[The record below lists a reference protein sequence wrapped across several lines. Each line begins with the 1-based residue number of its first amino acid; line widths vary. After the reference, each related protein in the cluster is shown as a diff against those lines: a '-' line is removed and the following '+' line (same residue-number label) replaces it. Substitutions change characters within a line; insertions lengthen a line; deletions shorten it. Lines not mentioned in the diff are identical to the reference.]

1 MAQDAVRQATAR
13 SPLEFVACSRCRA
26 SYSPELSFYL
36 TDCAHTLCQA
46 CTDASIAQSSA
57 ADPDRQ
63 PLQDGIT
70 CPACGHEGP
79 VVQLDH
85 APALQHCFRPI
96 QDLINELG
104 MATEWQ
110 ISNLVEQLAFF
121 RDKCAEQKKM
131 LAKAASELK
140 KMRELKER
148 LRQLEDENAAFQQ
161 QLAAATAQSPAAPRT
176 AQDRPQA
183 NLGRSLAQFSAHDQ
197 NVPPRMPSHAPQQG
211 LMKQPTASTK
221 RPRASPDQF
230 AAGPAARSPSVAK
243 ALVAPSR
250 LSLTPAQQKQTAAR
264 LSAESSSSRPHAMHA
279 MQPSAFDGGQSSR
292 PQSRQLDAQ
301 TEQSTKDRLAR
312 FAYDPSRS
320 TDRPASAAPALG
332 RNPAPLPNYGP
343 GAEGQPRYG
352 AFAGQN
358 HAYEMTSNSPIHASA
373 DSEPAMLDDRQLMP
387 PPPVPSRRQTDNARF
402 HSSGYGAGVG
412 HIPQVPH
419 SGQFGQ
425 PSSFEQPHHR
435 FESVAILSAPQVAAL
450 RLHWARHDLAL
461 RPRRLTANLSG
472 PQA

>member
-46 CTDASIAQSSA
+46 CTDASVAQSSA

-70 CPACGHEGP
+70 CPACGHGGP

-140 KMRELKER
+140 KMRELKEFVLVSRSRSLTERRSQPYTSRR

-221 RPRASPDQF
+221 RPRASPDQ
-230 AAGPAARSPSVAK
+230 
-243 ALVAPSR
+243 
-250 LSLTPAQQKQTAAR
+250 
-264 LSAESSSSRPHAMHA
+264 
-279 MQPSAFDGGQSSR
+279 
-292 PQSRQLDAQ
+292 
-301 TEQSTKDRLAR
+301 
-312 FAYDPSRS
+312 
-320 TDRPASAAPALG
+320 
-332 RNPAPLPNYGP
+332 
-343 GAEGQPRYG
+343 
-352 AFAGQN
+352 
-358 HAYEMTSNSPIHASA
+358 
-373 DSEPAMLDDRQLMP
+373 
-387 PPPVPSRRQTDNARF
+387 
-402 HSSGYGAGVG
+402 
-412 HIPQVPH
+412 
-419 SGQFGQ
+419 
-425 PSSFEQPHHR
+425 
-435 FESVAILSAPQVAAL
+435 
-450 RLHWARHDLAL
+450 
-461 RPRRLTANLSG
+461 
-472 PQA
+472 